1 MMRAPVFFM
10 LLSAAAAAS
19 ALDVSDPRRF
29 ECKQGNCIS
38 GPGVVWDALLGVSM
52 QGNWVGGHTIP
63 GATYTVTVP
72 IAPNKQFKQVYGQD
86 GLLDSGDQP
95 RSIGGFNGVV
105 PSFRGSYG
113 RITHAFL
120 RQSVAVIKQGVYDS
134 GIGIEYRGRFEYLAA
149 KSGMQTGWGS
159 GFYIFYGDK
168 IDTEENEKE
177 TGLFISDET
186 MGGAAVRF
194 VKADPSYLAVMQKK
208 YQQDMQIAQ
217 GEFKQQ
223 ESENGWRTALAVI
236 GKVAFTMAAGNTG
249 LGGNGNGLSGNLA
262 TNLLGG
268 KGGSGGGN
276 NVAGD
281 IAMNLV
287 SNMFNSGG
295 SAPNVKEFALQAIG
309 TAVGGDKKQ
318 TNALINAVSEGIK
331 EAGGAGAGQP
341 ALARGTG
348 TNNPAARPAST
359 GSNVVDAF
367 AGAMINRTTNVITTA
382 VTGGKDTA
390 GMGQLGTALLKQA
403 ITSHTQPAAPANQ
416 PAPVSQPVAD
426 AGEDPGTVQLPYTPG
441 KGFLDAVTGKY
452 IKTMEEMSC
461 DNVTARGTKV
471 RDLPAAKRTCV
482 EAGQSSARAAP
493 DAAKEKTAD
502 MAASEAKAP
511 IPKASGVKGKKSAA
525 ATANAGSALSSS
537 RRDVIG
543 NVMKI
548 APPDGLSFTGGPM
561 YATNDGVYLAASKA
575 DGHTVVAK
583 RTVGRGSVAGWL
595 TATLPKGSATF
606 SISSFRPED
615 TDVFSIQ
622 WVTYLERYGYT
633 NMNNNGTSVDYKNN
647 GPAYAFVPMGAKS
660 TWVRDWV
667 IGEYEIFLKK
677 TGGDR
682 STDFI
687 DNFDRMTKRGE
698 LSYFKDLAAT
708 DEEGTTLYIPD
719 GERKV
724 LLAISPDK
732 SVARHDLSS
741 FGDGYINTLI
751 AAYGKL
757 WIGYGDQVL
766 TLSGHTLKP
775 FLKMKEVF
783 PTTKPTFCLS
793 GPTMYTADGQM
804 IQGVDISPS
813 SPRPFL
819 KNPASV
825 RREDMNILSETRIA
839 LLSGLYCAYSPGY
852 GPVIYALGS
861 DIGAIERK
869 LFVIRP

>member
-10 LLSAAAAAS
+10 LLSAAATAS

-29 ECKQGNCIS
+29 ECKQGDCMN
-38 GPGVVWDALLGVSM
+38 GPGVVWDALLGVRM
-52 QGNWVGGHTIP
+52 QGNWAGGHTIP

-86 GLLDSGDQP
+86 GMLDSGDQP

-105 PSFRGSYG
+105 PVFRGSYG

-120 RQSVAVIKQGVYDS
+120 RQPVAVIKQGVYDS
-134 GIGIEYRGRFEYLAA
+134 DIGIEYRGRFEYLAA

-168 IDTEENEKE
+168 IDIEENEKE

-223 ESENGWRTALAVI
+223 ESENGWRTALAII

-268 KGGSGGGN
+268 KGGAGAGN

-287 SNMFNSGG
+287 SSMFNSGG

-318 TNALINAVSEGIK
+318 TNALIHAVSEGIK

-341 ALARGTG
+341 ALARATSAGA
-348 TNNPAARPAST
+348 PAAPPSSS
-359 GSNVVDAF
+359 GSKVVDAF
-367 AGAMINRTTNVITTA
+367 AGAMINRTTNVIATA
-382 VTGGKDTA
+382 VGGGRDPA

-403 ITSHTQPAAPANQ
+403 ITSHTQAAVPA
-416 PAPVSQPVAD
+416 SEPVAD
-426 AGEDPGTVQLPYTPG
+426 AGEDQGTVQLPYTPG

-461 DNVTARGTKV
+461 DNVTARGTRV

-482 EAGQSSARAAP
+482 EAGQSSGAAA
-493 DAAKEKTAD
+493 DVAKGQAVSAVKAPALTA
-502 MAASEAKAP
+502 SGAKARN
-511 IPKASGVKGKKSAA
+511 SAG
-525 ATANAGSALSSS
+525 TALSSHQS
-537 RRDVIG
+537 TIG
-543 NVMKI
+543 NITKI

-561 YATNDGVYLAASKA
+561 YATNDGIYLAASGA

-583 RTVGRGSVAGWL
+583 RTVGRGSVGGWL

-606 SISSFRPED
+606 SVSSLAPESPD
-615 TDVFSIQ
+615 AFGIQ
-622 WVTYLERYGYT
+622 WITYLDRYGYT
-633 NMNNNGTSVDYKNN
+633 NMNNNGTSVDYKND
-647 GPAYAFVPMGAKS
+647 GQAHAFVPMGAKS
-660 TWVRDWV
+660 TWVRHWV
-667 IGEYEIFLKK
+667 IGENKIYLKK
-677 TGGDR
+677 TGGGQ
-682 STDFI
+682 STDFTAR
-687 DNFDRMTKRGE
+687 FDSIPDSGQ

-719 GERKV
+719 GDRKV

-732 SVARHDLSS
+732 SVARYDLSS
-741 FGDGYINTLI
+741 FGEGYINTLI

-757 WIGYGDQVL
+757 WIGYGDQVV
-766 TLSGHTLKP
+766 TLSDHTLKP

-813 SPRPFL
+813 SPRPYM

-861 DIGAIERK
+861 DIGSIERK

>member
-10 LLSAAAAAS
+10 LLSAAAAAN
-19 ALDVSDPRRF
+19 ALNVSDPRRF
-29 ECKQGNCIS
+29 ECKQGDCMN
-38 GPGVVWDALLGVSM
+38 GQGVVWDALLSVRM
-52 QGNWVGGHTIP
+52 QGNWAGGHTIP
-63 GATYTVTVP
+63 GATYTVIVP

-86 GLLDSGDQP
+86 GMLDSGDQP

-105 PSFRGSYG
+105 PFFRGSYG

-120 RQSVAVIKQGVYDS
+120 RQPVAVIKQGVYDS

-149 KSGMQTGWGS
+149 KSGMNTGWGS

-177 TGLFISDET
+177 TGLFVSDET

-223 ESENGWRTALAVI
+223 ESENGWRTALAI
-236 GKVAFTMAAGNTG
+236 LGKVAFTMAAGNTG

-268 KGGSGGGN
+268 NAGAASG
-276 NVAGD
+276 NVTGD

-287 SNMFNSGG
+287 SSMFNSGG

-309 TAVGGDKKQ
+309 SAVGGDKQQ
-318 TNALINAVSEGIK
+318 TRALINAVSDGIK
-331 EAGGAGAGQP
+331 EAGGAAAGQP
-341 ALARGTG
+341 ALARAPGTS
-348 TNNPAARPAST
+348 NAAAKPSST
-359 GSNVVDAF
+359 GSTVVDAF
-367 AGAMINRTTNVITTA
+367 AGAMINRTTNVIATA

-390 GMGQLGTALLKQA
+390 GIGQLGTALLKQA
-403 ITSHTQPAAPANQ
+403 ITSHTQAAVPVNQ
-416 PAPVSQPVAD
+416 PTIDPS
-426 AGEDPGTVQLPYTPG
+426 EDPGTVQLPYTPG

-471 RDLPAAKRTCV
+471 RDLPAARRTCV
-482 EAGQSSARAAP
+482 ETDQSSSAAP
-493 DAAKEKTAD
+493 NAALARMAVSTASD
-502 MAASEAKAP
+502 GKAK
-511 IPKASGVKGKKSAA
+511 KA
-525 ATANAGSALSSS
+525 AGSAPLPSKQST
-537 RRDVIG
+537 IG
-543 NVMKI
+543 NITKI
-548 APPDGLSFTGGPM
+548 APPDGLQFTGGLM
-561 YATNDGVYLAASKA
+561 YATNDGVYLAASGA

-583 RTVGRGSVAGWL
+583 RTVGRGSVSGWL

-606 SISSFRPED
+606 AVSSLAPED
-615 TDVFSIQ
+615 PDAFGIQ
-622 WVTYLERYGYT
+622 WVTYLDRYGYI
-633 NMNNNGTSVDYKNN
+633 NMNNNGTSADYKNATTSKH
-647 GPAYAFVPMGAKS
+647 GVAYAFVPIGAKS
-660 TWVRDWV
+660 KRARNWV
-667 IGEYEIFLKK
+667 IGQNSIFLKS

-682 STDFI
+682 STDFG
-687 DNFDRMTKRGE
+687 DNFDPMTEPGQI
-698 LSYFKDLAAT
+698 SYFKDLATT
-708 DEEGTTLYIPD
+708 DEEGTTLYIPGAD
-719 GERKV
+719 LKTLVQINSSR
-724 LLAISPDK
+724 
-732 SVARHDLSS
+732 SVVPYDLSP
-741 FGDGYINTLI
+741 FGDGMINTLI

-766 TLSGHTLKP
+766 TLSGGKIKP
-775 FLKMKEVF
+775 FARMKGIF
-783 PTTKPTFCLS
+783 PTTKPAFCLA

-813 SPRPFL
+813 SPRSFL
-819 KNPASV
+819 KNPARV
-825 RREDMNILSETRIA
+825 RPEDMQTLIETRTA
-839 LLSGLYCAYSPGY
+839 LLTGLYCAYSAGY

-861 DIGAIERK
+861 DLGAVERK
-869 LFVIRP
+869 LFAIRP

>member
-1 MMRAPVFFM
+1 
-10 LLSAAAAAS
+10 
-19 ALDVSDPRRF
+19 
-29 ECKQGNCIS
+29 
-38 GPGVVWDALLGVSM
+38 
-52 QGNWVGGHTIP
+52 
-63 GATYTVTVP
+63 
-72 IAPNKQFKQVYGQD
+72 
-86 GLLDSGDQP
+86 
-95 RSIGGFNGVV
+95 
-105 PSFRGSYG
+105 
-113 RITHAFL
+113 
-120 RQSVAVIKQGVYDS
+120 
-134 GIGIEYRGRFEYLAA
+134 
-149 KSGMQTGWGS
+149 
-159 GFYIFYGDK
+159 
-168 IDTEENEKE
+168 
-177 TGLFISDET
+177 
-186 MGGAAVRF
+186 
-194 VKADPSYLAVMQKK
+194 
-208 YQQDMQIAQ
+208 
-217 GEFKQQ
+217 
-223 ESENGWRTALAVI
+223 
-236 GKVAFTMAAGNTG
+236 
-249 LGGNGNGLSGNLA
+249 
-262 TNLLGG
+262 
-268 KGGSGGGN
+268 
-276 NVAGD
+276 
-281 IAMNLV
+281 V

-309 TAVGGDKKQ
+309 SAVGGDKQQ
-318 TNALINAVSEGIK
+318 TRALINAVSDGIK

-341 ALARGTG
+341 ALARATS
-348 TNNPAARPAST
+348 TNNAAAKPSST
-359 GSNVVDAF
+359 GSKVVDAF
-367 AGAMINRTTNVITTA
+367 AGAMINRTTNVIATA

-403 ITSHTQPAAPANQ
+403 ITSHTQPAAPAS
-416 PAPVSQPVAD
+416 PPVPVSQPVAD

-471 RDLPAAKRTCV
+471 RDLPPARRICV
-482 EAGQSSARAAP
+482 EAGQNRAGAVS
-493 DAAKEKTAD
+493 DAAKGKAAD
-502 MAASEAKAP
+502 MPALETKAP
-511 IPKASGVKGKKSAA
+511 VSKASSVKVKKSAA
-525 ATANAGSALSSS
+525 ATANAGSALASSQ
-537 RRDVIG
+537 RDVIG

-583 RTVGRGSVAGWL
+583 RAVGRGSVAGWL

-622 WVTYLERYGYT
+622 WVTYLERYGRT
-633 NMNNNGTSVDYKNN
+633 NMNTNGTSVDYKNN
-647 GPAYAFVPMGAKS
+647 GPAHAFVPSGAKS
-660 TWVRDWV
+660 TWGRHWV
-667 IGEYEIFLKK
+667 IGEYQIFLKS
-677 TGGDR
+677 TGGDQ

-687 DNFDRMTKRGE
+687 DNFDRMTEPGQI
-698 LSYFKDLAAT
+698 SFFKDLAAT

-719 GERKV
+719 GDRKV

-732 SVARHDLSS
+732 SIARYDLSS

-757 WIGYGDQVL
+757 WIGYGDQVV
-766 TLSGHTLKP
+766 TLSDRTIKP
-775 FLKMKEVF
+775 FIKLKEVF

-839 LLSGLYCAYSPGY
+839 LLSGLYCAYSAGY

-861 DIGAIERK
+861 DLGAVERK